1 MNTSFQAIV
10 AVLILCGC
18 TSTVGPAQPELAA
31 PTNVANIF
39 YLASEPTPQA
49 LEKGESAALAV
60 AERSALEFGQPNVAY
75 PWAVDA
81 STGGSVRA
89 SEPFRI
95 AGRDCRRLDYE
106 TARDAGAFARSQVTV
121 CRRRGEAWAPVV

>member
-1 MNTSFQAIV
+1 MTLRSVFIIFGLLLSACTAGGPIGSGVAPLQERSGVFYTSSEPKPQRLNERESV
-10 AVLILCGC
+10 A
-18 TSTVGPAQPELAA
+18 LAA
-31 PTNVANIF
+31 
-39 YLASEPTPQA
+39 
-49 LEKGESAALAV
+49 

-95 AGRDCRRLDYE
+95 AGRDCRRLNYE
-106 TARDAGAFARSQVTV
+106 SSKGAGPVSQSQVTV
-121 CRRRGEAWAPVV
+121 CRRVGEEWVPVV